1 MVSFCLPKRV
11 DTRSRQ
17 AIISHEALF
26 HVNAM
31 AWEEG
36 QKALTTEPYEILDS
50 VFVSFERLMRFDFVE
65 KFDTNLEEIRDSL
78 KACENLNF
86 HILEDGIQVDNPPE
100 IETDDDDDDSDYSC
114 DNDD

>member
-1 MVSFCLPKRV
+1 
-11 DTRSRQ
+11 
-17 AIISHEALF
+17 
-26 HVNAM
+26 M

-86 HILEDGIQVDNPPE
+86 HVLEDGIQVDNPPE

-114 DNDD
+114 DNDV